1 MLWQYDALNYW
12 KIKGTSNQV
21 NKSLPINRSKI
32 RKLTKYKNGLSVLKP
47 AKNFNKHYEQ
57 IFCLKLVSKI

>member
-12 KIKGTSNQV
+12 KIKETSNQV

-32 RKLTKYKNGLSVLKP
+32 RKMAYQPISVLKP
-47 AKNFNKHYEQ
+47 AKILINMKKKFT
-57 IFCLKLVSKI
+57 LD